1 VFKPKVSGGTK
12 IGLPVTSAVCARR
25 CGALLLLLCLGISPL
40 ETRGQGV
47 GETKQARKDL
57 GQLSLQELMDIKV
70 DTVYGASKFQQKVTE
85 APSSITIITA
95 DEIEKYGYRTVSD
108 VLQSVP
114 GFYVTNDRN
123 YSYVGMEGISRPTDY
138 NTHLLIMIDGHR
150 INDNVFNGAATYR

>member
-1 VFKPKVSGGTK
+1 
-12 IGLPVTSAVCARR
+12 
-25 CGALLLLLCLGISPL
+25 LLLSLGVSPP

-47 GETKQARKDL
+47 GEIKRTPKSL
-57 GQLSLQELMDIKV
+57 GQLSLEELMAIKV

-95 DEIEKYGYRTVSD
+95 DEIEKYGYRTLSD
-108 VLQSVP
+108 VLQSVA

-150 INDNVFNGAATYR
+150 VN